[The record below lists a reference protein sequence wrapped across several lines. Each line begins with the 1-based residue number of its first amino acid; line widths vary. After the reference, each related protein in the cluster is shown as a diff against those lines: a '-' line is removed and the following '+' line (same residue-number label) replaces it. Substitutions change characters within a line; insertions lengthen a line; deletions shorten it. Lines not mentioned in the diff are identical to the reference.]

1 MEMNIT
7 LNEDQVDK
15 VLYIMQREVYQTE
28 QYIERF
34 RKAGNNEAAEFF
46 EQTLKDETRIFNSI
60 LKQFQ
65 DGTNNL

>member
-28 QYIERF
+28 KDIERF